1 MIIEAIKK
9 LANREDLDYEM
20 AATVMNEIMSEE
32 ATDAQKSA
40 YLTAMYMKG
49 ETINEITASASS
61 MRKHSLKLKHNM
73 EVIDIVGTGGDCAH
87 SINISTIAAL
97 LVAAAGVKVAKHG
110 NRAASSKCGTADVL
124 EALGVKLTIEP
135 EKNLQ
140 VLINTNF
147 AFLFAQKYHSAMKFV
162 GGIRKEIK
170 IPTIFNILGPLTNPA
185 SAELQLLGVYE
196 ERLVEPLAKVLSNL
210 GVKRGMVVYGQDGLD
225 EISLSSATTVCEI
238 ENGTFKSYEITPEQY
253 GFVRCKKEELLGGT
267 PEENAKNT
275 IDILSNKQLGA
286 KRDAVLFNAGAA
298 LHIAKEISIEEGIK
312 IAKEMI
318 TSGKAMK
325 TLAQVIEM
333 TNKE

>member
-9 LANREDLDYEM
+9 LANREDLDYET

-135 EKNLQ
+135 EKSLQ
-140 VLINTNF
+140 VLIKTNF

-210 GVKRGMVVYGQDGLD
+210 GVRRGMVVYGQDGLD

-267 PEENAKNT
+267 PEENAKHT
-275 IDILSNKQLGA
+275 IDILSNKQFGA